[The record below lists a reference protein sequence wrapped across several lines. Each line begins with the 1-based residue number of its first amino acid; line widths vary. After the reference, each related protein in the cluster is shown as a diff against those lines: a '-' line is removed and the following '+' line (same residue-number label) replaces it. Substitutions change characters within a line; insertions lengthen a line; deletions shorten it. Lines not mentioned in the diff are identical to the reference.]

1 MASLRYLNA
10 FTEPLVA
17 GKPSAQFIAEVLGF
31 NFILPDTLADLADKT
46 KPSTTTANILLPIAN
61 TSKVMSIA
69 VGDGMLDNDKAV
81 LLDITV
87 NETNAVSAT
96 VDAAMEAFNASRNL
110 IHKCFFEISKPIH
123 EIMRPVTNNAS
134 A

>member
-1 MASLRYLNA
+1 MSRIRHV
-10 FTEPLVA
+10 PLLSGNHGA
-17 GKPSAQFIAEVLGF
+17 GFFP
-31 NFILPDTLADLADKT
+31 
-46 KPSTTTANILLPIAN
+46 

-123 EIMRPVTNNAS
+123 EIMRPVTNDAS